1 MLIPVHTE
9 KIPSNVRSSHE
20 FGFTLIEM
28 MVVIAIIAI
37 VSAFAIPSYQSI
49 MASSRMRATV
59 SDFSQSLALARLE
72 AQRRNSIVSVCP
84 STNGSSC
91 TGGTQYE
98 VGWLVKVGLP
108 ADAGTLLQDHPGDS
122 RLTMTVKGASGKNF
136 TFMPNG
142 TTTGNFFGAFI
153 TILDARTQDL
163 SNGRYLCIAK
173 TGRVRVFR
181 NDQYLALNGND
192 GCSN

>member
-72 AQRRNSIVSVCP
+72 AQRRNSVVSVCP

-108 ADAGTLLQDHPGDS
+108 ADEGTLLQDHPGDS
-122 RLTMTVKGASGKNF
+122 RLTMAAGASGRNF
-136 TFMPNG
+136 IFMPNG
-142 TTTGNFFGAFI
+142 TTIGNFFGAFI
-153 TILDARTQDL
+153 EILDARTRDP

-173 TGRVRVFR
+173 TGRLRVFR
-181 NDQYLALNGND
+181 NDQYLALQGND
-192 GCSN
+192 RCSN